1 MFLTYLLGARL
12 YGRRQGLLAAALVSL
27 AVIHIQLSHFLTFDI
42 VLGFTTIAALYFM
55 HRVAVGGRL
64 RDSVIAGVIVGL
76 GLATKVSMA
85 AYVSGAGNGPLALCH
100 ACAGRSG
107 GR

>member
-1 MFLTYLLGARL
+1 M
-12 YGRRQGLLAAALVSL
+12 SL

-42 VLGFTTIAALYFM
+42 VLGLTTIAALYFM
-55 HRVAVGGRL
+55 HRVAVGGRM

-85 AYVSGAGNGPLALCH
+85 PMYSRAGDGSPALRH

-107 GR
+107 G